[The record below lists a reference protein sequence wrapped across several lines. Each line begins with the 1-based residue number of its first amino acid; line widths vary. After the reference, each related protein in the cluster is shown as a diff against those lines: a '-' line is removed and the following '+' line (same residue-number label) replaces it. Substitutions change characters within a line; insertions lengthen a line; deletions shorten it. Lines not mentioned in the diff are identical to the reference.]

1 MEHDINEWCE
11 LIASEINSQIRDFT
25 VGAMALMPKSSCNT
39 IKELEEYH
47 GLVLEIA
54 RNLNNKLHSI
64 EDDIRQ
70 IKESL
75 NVIETYR
82 QPATNEAMIGN
93 NADVLEEEEE
103 EKYAGPSTSRTKC
116 KHYHCSPRTTLV
128 VNLNGK
134 LIKGTTSKSVFAKA
148 IDHIGAK
155 AVYDTCRLHN
165 IKINGMLPLSMDK
178 DNLPYPN
185 TSEKI
190 SDGWYVQGNISNR
203 DRVKR
208 LQDIGKYLGLDM
220 EVEMVNPQDSN
231 QGQKMPL

>member
-1 MEHDINEWCE
+1 MKMEQDINEWCE
-11 LIASEINSQIRDFT
+11 LIANEINSQIRDFT

-70 IKESL
+70 IKKSFD
-75 NVIETYR
+75 VIETYR

-93 NADVLEEEEE
+93 NADVLEEEE
-103 EKYAGPSTSRTKC
+103 KYAGPSASRAKC
-116 KHYHCSPRTTLV
+116 KQYHCSPQTMLV
-128 VNLNGK
+128 VELDGK
-134 LIKGTTSKSVFAKA
+134 PIEGTTSKSVFAKA

-155 AVYDTCRLHN
+155 AVYDTCKLHS

-208 LQDIGKYLGLDM
+208 LQDIGKYLRLDM
-220 EVEMVNPQDSN
+220 KVKMVKPQNNN
-231 QGQKMPL
+231 QGQETPL

>member
-11 LIASEINSQIRDFT
+11 LIANEINSQIRDFT
-25 VGAMALMPKSSCNT
+25 VGAMTLMPKSSCNT

-47 GLVLEIA
+47 SLVLEIA
-54 RNLNNKLHSI
+54 CNLNNKLHSI

-70 IKESL
+70 IKESFD
-75 NVIETYR
+75 VVKTYK

-93 NADVLEEEEE
+93 NADVLEEEE
-103 EKYAGPSTSRTKC
+103 KYAGPSTSRTKR
-116 KHYHCSPRTTLV
+116 KHYHCSPRTMLV
-128 VNLNGK
+128 VKLNGK
-134 LIKGTTSKSVFAKA
+134 LIKGMTSKSVFANA

-165 IKINGMLPLSMDK
+165 IKINDMLPLSTDK

-185 TSEKI
+185 TSDKI

-208 LQDIGKYLGLDM
+208 LQQIGECLGLDM
-220 EVEMVNPQDSN
+220 EVKMVKPQNNN
-231 QGQKMPL
+231 QGK

>member
-11 LIASEINSQIRDFT
+11 LIANEINSQIRDFT
-25 VGAMALMPKSSCNT
+25 VGAMTLMPKSSCNT

-54 RNLNNKLHSI
+54 CNLNNKLHSI

-70 IKESL
+70 IKESFD
-75 NVIETYR
+75 VIETYR
-82 QPATNEAMIGN
+82 QPATNEAIIGN
-93 NADVLEEEEE
+93 NADVLEEE
-103 EKYAGPSTSRTKC
+103 EKYAGPSTSRAKR
-116 KHYHCSPRTTLV
+116 KQYHCSPRTMLV
-128 VNLNGK
+128 VKLNGK
-134 LIKGTTSKSVFAKA
+134 LIKGMTSKSVFANA

-155 AVYDTCRLHN
+155 AVYDTCKLHD
-165 IKINGMLPLSMDK
+165 IKINGMLPLSMNK
-178 DNLPYPN
+178 GNLPYPN
-185 TSEKI
+185 TSDKI

-220 EVEMVNPQDSN
+220 EVKQIEP
-231 QGQKMPL
+231 

>member
-11 LIASEINSQIRDFT
+11 LIANEINSQIRDFT

-54 RNLNNKLHSI
+54 CNLNNKLHSI

-70 IKESL
+70 IKESFD
-75 NVIETYR
+75 VIETYK
-82 QPATNEAMIGN
+82 QPATNEAIIGN
-93 NADVLEEEEE
+93 NADVLEEEE
-103 EKYAGPSTSRTKC
+103 KYAGPSASRAKR
-116 KHYHCSPRTTLV
+116 KQYHCSPRTMLV
-128 VNLNGK
+128 VKLNGK
-134 LIKGTTSKSVFAKA
+134 PIKGMTSKAVFANA

-155 AVYDTCRLHN
+155 AVYDTCKLYS
-165 IKINGMLPLSMDK
+165 IKINGMLPLSREK
-178 DNLPYPN
+178 GNLPYPN
-185 TSEKI
+185 TSDKI

-208 LQDIGKYLGLDM
+208 LQQIGECLGLNM
-220 EVEMVNPQDSN
+220 EVKQIEP
-231 QGQKMPL
+231 

>member
-1 MEHDINEWCE
+1 MKMEHDINEWCE
-11 LIASEINSQIRDFT
+11 LIANEINSQIRDFT

-54 RNLNNKLHSI
+54 CNLNNKLHSI

-75 NVIETYR
+75 NVIETYK
-82 QPATNEAMIGN
+82 QPATNEAIIGN
-93 NADVLEEEEE
+93 NADVLEEEE
-103 EKYAGPSTSRTKC
+103 KYAGPSASRAKR
-116 KHYHCSPRTTLV
+116 KQYHCSPRTMLV
-128 VNLNGK
+128 VKLNGK
-134 LIKGTTSKSVFAKA
+134 PIKGMTSKAVFANA

-155 AVYDTCRLHN
+155 AVYDTCKLHS
-165 IKINGMLPLSMDK
+165 IKINSMLPLSRDK

-185 TSEKI
+185 TSDKI

-208 LQDIGKYLGLDM
+208 LQQIGECLGLNM
-220 EVEMVNPQDSN
+220 EVKQIEP
-231 QGQKMPL
+231 

>member
-1 MEHDINEWCE
+1 MENDINEWCE
-11 LIASEINSQIRDFT
+11 LIANEINSQIRDFT

-54 RNLNNKLHSI
+54 CNLNNKLHSI
-64 EDDIRQ
+64 EDYIRQ

-75 NVIETYR
+75 NVIETYK
-82 QPATNEAMIGN
+82 QPATNEAIIGN

-103 EKYAGPSTSRTKC
+103 EKYAGPSASRAKR
-116 KHYHCSPRTTLV
+116 KQYHCSPRTMLV
-128 VNLNGK
+128 VKLNGK
-134 LIKGTTSKSVFAKA
+134 PIKGMTSKAVFANT

-155 AVYDTCRLHN
+155 AVYDTCKLHS
-165 IKINGMLPLSMDK
+165 IKINGMLPLSRDK

-185 TSEKI
+185 TSDKI

-208 LQDIGKYLGLDM
+208 LQDIGKYLGLNM
-220 EVEMVNPQDSN
+220 EVKQIEP
-231 QGQKMPL
+231 

>member
-11 LIASEINSQIRDFT
+11 LIVSEINSHIKDFT
-25 VGAMALMPKSSCNT
+25 VGAMALMPKSNCMT
-39 IKELEEYH
+39 ITELEEYH
-47 GLVLEIA
+47 NLVLKISCD
-54 RNLNNKLHSI
+54 LDSKLHSI

-70 IKESL
+70 VKEL
-75 NVIETYR
+75 FNVIEADK
-82 QPATNEAMIGN
+82 QPSVNEQEDTIDN
-93 NADVLEEEEE
+93 NADVLEEEE
-103 EKYAGPSTSRTKC
+103 KYAGPSASRAKR
-116 KHYHCSPRTTLV
+116 KHYHCSPRTMLV
-128 VNLNGK
+128 VKLNGK
-134 LIKGTTSKSVFAKA
+134 PIKGTTSKAVFANA

-155 AVYDTCRLHN
+155 AVHDICKLHS
-165 IKINGMLPLSMDK
+165 IKINGMLPLDTDK

-220 EVEMVNPQDSN
+220 EVKMVQPQNNN
-231 QGQKMPL
+231 QGK

>member
-1 MEHDINEWCE
+1 MKMEYDINEWCE

-54 RNLNNKLHSI
+54 CNLNNKLHSI

-70 IKESL
+70 IKESFD
-75 NVIETYR
+75 VIETYR
-82 QPATNEAMIGN
+82 QPATNEAIIGN
-93 NADVLEEEEE
+93 NADVLEEEE
-103 EKYAGPSTSRTKC
+103 KYAGPSASRAKR
-116 KHYHCSPRTTLV
+116 KQYHCSPRTMLV
-128 VNLNGK
+128 VKLNGK
-134 LIKGTTSKSVFAKA
+134 PIKGMTSKAVFANA
-148 IDHIGAK
+148 IDYIGAK
-155 AVYDTCRLHN
+155 AVYDTCKQHK
-165 IKINGMLPLSMDK
+165 IKINSVLPLSMDK
-178 DNLPYPN
+178 GNLPYPN

-208 LQDIGKYLGLDM
+208 LQQIGECLRLDM
-220 EVEMVNPQDSN
+220 EVKMVKPQNNN
-231 QGQKMPL
+231 QGK

>member
-11 LIASEINSQIRDFT
+11 LIASKINSQIRDFT
-25 VGAMALMPKSSCNT
+25 VGAMTLMPKSNCRT
-39 IKELEEYH
+39 VRELEAYH
-47 GLVLEIA
+47 NLVLKISCD
-54 RNLNNKLHSI
+54 LDSKLHSI

-75 NVIETYR
+75 NVIETYK

-93 NADVLEEEEE
+93 NADVLEEEE
-103 EKYAGPSTSRTKC
+103 KYAGPSTSRTKR
-116 KHYHCSPRTTLV
+116 KHYHCSPRTMLV
-128 VNLNGK
+128 VKLNGK
-134 LIKGTTSKSVFAKA
+134 LIKGMTSKSVFANA

-155 AVYDTCRLHN
+155 AVYDTCRLHD

-178 DNLPYPN
+178 GNLPYPN
-185 TSEKI
+185 TSDKI

-208 LQDIGKYLGLDM
+208 LQQIGECLGLDM
-220 EVEMVNPQDSN
+220 EVKMVKPQNNN
-231 QGQKMPL
+231 QGK

>member
-1 MEHDINEWCE
+1 MEHDINEWCK
-11 LIASEINSQIRDFT
+11 LIANEINSQIRDFT
-25 VGAMALMPKSSCNT
+25 VGAMTLMPKSSCNT

-47 GLVLEIA
+47 SLVLEIA
-54 RNLNNKLHSI
+54 CNLNNKLHSI

-70 IKESL
+70 IKESFD
-75 NVIETYR
+75 VVKTDK
-82 QPATNEAMIGN
+82 QPAVNEAMIGN
-93 NADVLEEEEE
+93 NADVLEEE

-116 KHYHCSPRTTLV
+116 KHYHCSPRTMLV
-128 VNLNGK
+128 VKLNGK
-134 LIKGTTSKSVFAKA
+134 LIKGMTSKSVFANA

-178 DNLPYPN
+178 GNLPYPN
-185 TSEKI
+185 TSDKI

-208 LQDIGKYLGLDM
+208 LQKIGECLGLDM
-220 EVEMVNPQDSN
+220 EVKMVNP
-231 QGQKMPL
+231 

>member
-1 MEHDINEWCE
+1 MEYDINEWCK
-11 LIASEINSQIRDFT
+11 LIANEINSQIRDFT
-25 VGAMALMPKSSCNT
+25 VGAMTLMPKSSCNT

-47 GLVLEIA
+47 SLVLEIA
-54 RNLNNKLHSI
+54 CNLNNKLHSI

-70 IKESL
+70 IKESFD
-75 NVIETYR
+75 VVKTYK

-93 NADVLEEEEE
+93 NADVLEEEE
-103 EKYAGPSTSRTKC
+103 KYAGPSTSRTKR
-116 KHYHCSPRTTLV
+116 KHYHCSPRTMLV
-128 VNLNGK
+128 VKLNGK
-134 LIKGTTSKSVFAKA
+134 LIKGMTSKSVFANA

-165 IKINGMLPLSMDK
+165 IKINDMLPLSTDK

-185 TSEKI
+185 TSDKI

-208 LQDIGKYLGLDM
+208 LQQIGECLGLDM
-220 EVEMVNPQDSN
+220 EVKMVKPQNNN
-231 QGQKMPL
+231 QGK

>member
-11 LIASEINSQIRDFT
+11 LIANEINSQIRDFT
-25 VGAMALMPKSSCNT
+25 VGAMALIPKSSCNT

-47 GLVLEIA
+47 GLVLKISCD
-54 RNLNNKLHSI
+54 LDSKLHSI
-64 EDDIRQ
+64 ENDIRQ

-82 QPATNEAMIGN
+82 QPATNEAIIGN

-103 EKYAGPSTSRTKC
+103 EKYAGPSASRTKC
-116 KHYHCSPRTTLV
+116 KQYHCSPRTMLV
-128 VNLNGK
+128 VKLNGK
-134 LIKGTTSKSVFAKA
+134 LIKGMTSKSVFANA

-155 AVYDTCRLHN
+155 AVYDTCKRYS
-165 IKINGMLPLSMDK
+165 IKINGMLPLGMDK
-178 DNLPYPN
+178 SNLPYPN

-208 LQDIGKYLGLDM
+208 LQEIGEHLGLDM
-220 EVEMVNPQDSN
+220 EVKTIKP
-231 QGQKMPL
+231 